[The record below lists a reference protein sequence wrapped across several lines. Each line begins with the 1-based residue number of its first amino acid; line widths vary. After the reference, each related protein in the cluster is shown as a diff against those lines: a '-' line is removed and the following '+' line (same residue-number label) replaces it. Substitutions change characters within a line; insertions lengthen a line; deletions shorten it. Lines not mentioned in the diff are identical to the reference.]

1 MTATII
7 LGIGLEYID
16 TVFQAIQAS
25 DFSQYTIAGMK
36 TLAVLFFLVNILKK
50 YNEGIADKD
59 GYTWGL
65 SPGELAKN
73 FAIVL
78 LVIFSTQVLGF
89 FDGILVAIEGQYRG
103 TAPALLPLQ
112 MQDIPLEEDVSLFD
126 AASSAMTLL
135 YEALVTPLYG
145 FKILAFILSTILWI
159 LDLFIYPLFLA
170 ERFFLLGIM
179 QAFFPLVISLAVFE
193 KFRSLA
199 YTFFK
204 LYAAVYMLVPAFFLV
219 NVFINAIYTE
229 INTNFWVNLFGTD
242 TGQGF
247 FAPVV
252 QLGSVGFIVFLKF
265 KLYRPYK
272 NIYNVL
278 KLNRFIVLAVVV
290 CALLSSTFSVW
301 MVFNTNQKALNSAFA
316 INTDG
321 SIIPL
326 KLVTQKENFRVEA
339 LAHLELFHNYFYN
352 IDASN
357 YERNLEKALW
367 LGNSSV
373 DNLYRQKKADGVYNR
388 LLQYSLVQKVLS
400 IDSKISESN
409 GTYSFTTTTIFEINR
424 GSIIDTYE
432 LVSTGNLI
440 TVDRNFPNNPHGLLI
455 TNYFEN
461 TLKKLNDES

>member
-16 TVFQAIQAS
+16 AVFQTIQNS
-25 DFSQYTIAGMK
+25 SFSQYTIAGMK

-89 FDGILVAIEGQYRG
+89 FDSILVSIEAQYRG

-112 MQDIPLEEDVSLFD
+112 MQDIPIEEDVNFIE
-126 AASSAMTLL
+126 AAQAAMALL
-135 YEALVTPLYG
+135 YEALITPLYG
-145 FKILAFILSTILWI
+145 FKIFAFIISLFLWI

-170 ERFFLLGIM
+170 ERYFLLGIM

-199 YTFFK
+199 YSFFK

-219 NVFINAIYTE
+219 NIFINAIYTE
-229 INTNFWVNLFGTD
+229 LNTNFWTNLFGTD
-242 TGQGF
+242 VGQGF

-265 KLYRPYK
+265 KLYR
-272 NIYNVL
+272 
-278 KLNRFIVLAVVV
+278 RA
-290 CALLSSTFSVW
+290 T
-301 MVFNTNQKALNSAFA
+301 
-316 INTDG
+316 
-321 SIIPL
+321 
-326 KLVTQKENFRVEA
+326 
-339 LAHLELFHNYFYN
+339 
-352 IDASN
+352 
-357 YERNLEKALW
+357 
-367 LGNSSV
+367 
-373 DNLYRQKKADGVYNR
+373 
-388 LLQYSLVQKVLS
+388 
-400 IDSKISESN
+400 
-409 GTYSFTTTTIFEINR
+409 SFTLRLFT
-424 GSIIDTYE
+424 S
-432 LVSTGNLI
+432 
-440 TVDRNFPNNPHGLLI
+440 
-455 TNYFEN
+455 
-461 TLKKLNDES
+461 